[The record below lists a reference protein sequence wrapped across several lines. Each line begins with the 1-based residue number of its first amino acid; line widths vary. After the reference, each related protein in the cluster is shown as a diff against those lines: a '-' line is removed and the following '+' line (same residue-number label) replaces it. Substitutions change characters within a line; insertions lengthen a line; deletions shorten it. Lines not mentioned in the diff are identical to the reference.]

1 MKLIPPLKT
10 RLLACSLLL
19 TVAFGSEAKAAY
31 VQTNLVSS
39 NPAYHPQ
46 IIDPLLQ
53 GSLSIANR
61 PASTGFGGHFWINN
75 LYTGTNTV
83 YVGDVGGTPI
93 FQDSLTFVT
102 IPPSPTNPSPLSE
115 PTGQVFNTTKDFITT
130 IDHPNGTITAPSK
143 FLFAA
148 LDGTITSWTDRK
160 QPDGTPDWPTEAVLV
175 IDRYQESIYY
185 GVTVSDLATNN
196 RLYAA
201 DFGISRNIEVFDG
214 TFNEITSSVPF
225 SNPFAVEGYS
235 PYNIQTFN
243 GSLYV
248 TYAKPVAGEP
258 TEAETGGGKLAQFD
272 FDGNLLS
279 IWDDGG
285 LLDIP
290 AGLAIAPNNFGEFSN
305 ALLVANFG
313 NGKITAFDQNS
324 KQAIGYLQDPSGNP
338 VSISGLWGLT
348 FGNGKSLGE
357 LNHLYF
363 SASPQDGST
372 DGLFGKLQ
380 SVPESSSTLAI
391 LLIPSFL
398 FILRF
403 RSNL

>member
-1 MKLIPPLKT
+1 
-10 RLLACSLLL
+10 
-19 TVAFGSEAKAAY
+19 VA
-31 VQTNLVSS
+31 
-39 NPAYHPQ
+39 
-46 IIDPLLQ
+46 
-53 GSLSIANR
+53 
-61 PASTGFGGHFWINN
+61 
-75 LYTGTNTV
+75 
-83 YVGDVGGTPI
+83 
-93 FQDSLTFVT
+93 
-102 IPPSPTNPSPLSE
+102 IPPSPSNPLPLSE

-201 DFGISRNIEVFDG
+201 DFGISRNIEVFDR

-248 TYAKPVAGEP
+248 TYAKPVGGEP

-290 AGLAIAPNNFGEFSN
+290 AGLAIAPDNFGEFSN

-313 NGKITAFDQNS
+313 NGKIIAFDQNS
-324 KQAIGYLQDPSGNP
+324 KQAIGYLQDQSGNP

-348 FGNGKSLGE
+348 FGNGKSLG
-357 LNHLYF
+357 LKF
-363 SASPQDGST
+363 PQT
-372 DGLFGKLQ
+372 NVLK
-380 SVPESSSTLAI
+380 
-391 LLIPSFL
+391 
-398 FILRF
+398 
-403 RSNL
+403 